1 MSKEPETVELNV
13 LSVRGT
19 GFPEE
24 CLRGSTL
31 DSIVQLTQAP
41 EVFAER
47 TADSTASC
55 VAVGPA
61 WSRAEPYLLQTLEH
75 APETTIILMPA
86 GDLKLAHLIGVRGF
100 NAFVTYADDSDWVT
114 LVETALSYAEAPE
127 TPSKSRSGAA
137 TSSTASASTPSAPSI
152 SSRGQRKQVVF
163 SDPVSKA
170 MLALIQRVA
179 QVDVT
184 ALLSGPSG
192 VGKEVVAQILHNA
205 SARASGPFIA
215 LNCSAMP
222 EHLVESILFGHM
234 KGSFT
239 GAIKDQLGIF
249 EEAHN
254 GTLFLDEVGELPLH
268 IQPKLLRVIQER
280 KAARIGSTRE
290 VSFDVRLVAAT
301 NRDLVELVKRGE
313 FREDLLYR
321 LNAFHIGI
329 PPLRERPED
338 IRQLAI
344 SFADS
349 EQIAGIG
356 MQIDE
361 AAIQQL
367 LQHQWPGNVRELD
380 NVICRAKV
388 LAIHNVIRPEHIY
401 FDALEFSPASLPD
414 APAEFATSDIAKPQ
428 GHEHVIQSD
437 QDLVS
442 AKEQAEWQLI
452 QAALQETDSK
462 KEAAERLGISP
473 RTLRHKLQKLRAAE
487 AESMQSMGA
496 S

>member
-1 MSKEPETVELNV
+1 MSKESETVQLNV

-24 CLRGSTL
+24 CLRGSTWH
-31 DSIVQLTQAP
+31 SIVRLTQAP

-47 TADSTASC
+47 ITDSSASC

-61 WSRAEPYLLQTLEH
+61 WSQEEPYLLQILEH
-75 APETTIILMPA
+75 APESAVILMPA
-86 GDLKLAHLIGVRGF
+86 GDIKLAHLIGVRGF
-100 NAFVTYADDSDWVT
+100 DAFVTYADDSDWVA
-114 LVETALSYAEAPE
+114 LAETALSYAEAPE
-127 TPSKSRSGAA
+127 TPSKSRSGA
-137 TSSTASASTPSAPSI
+137 TSSSAPPAPSI

-170 MLALIQRVA
+170 MLALVQRVA

-239 GAIKDQLGIF
+239 GAIKDQPGIF

-290 VSFDVRLVAAT
+290 VNFDVRLVAAT

-338 IRQLAI
+338 IRQLAT
-344 SFADS
+344 SFAAS

-356 MQIDE
+356 MEIDE

-388 LAIHNVIRPEHIY
+388 LAIHNVIQPEHIY
-401 FDALEFSPASLPD
+401 FDALEFAPASLPD
-414 APAEFATSDIAKPQ
+414 APAELTTPDMARPQ
-428 GHEHVIQSD
+428 RHEHVIQSD

-473 RTLRHKLQKLRAAE
+473 RTLRHKLQKLKAAE
-487 AESMQSMGA
+487 ADSLQSIGA

>member
-1 MSKEPETVELNV
+1 MQWGCKAVTANISTDQRLNV
-13 LSVRGT
+13 LAVRGT

-24 CLRGSTL
+24 RLRADAVEYL
-31 DSIVQLTQAP
+31 VSITQANDI
-41 EVFAER
+41 FAER
-47 TADSTASC
+47 AASGATSC
-55 VAVGPA
+55 IAVGPA
-61 WSRAEPYLLQTLEH
+61 WESEDTYLTQVLQQ
-75 APETTIILMPA
+75 ARETTGVLIPE
-86 GDLKLAHLIGVRGF
+86 GDLKLAH
-100 NAFVTYADDSDWVT
+100 FVGAHGLAVFETYTEQSDWEDLIT
-114 LVETALSYAEAPE
+114 LMV
-127 TPSKSRSGAA
+127 
-137 TSSTASASTPSAPSI
+137 STLHQLISQSTEQSASRPRPSI
-152 SSRGQRKQVVF
+152 PSRGQRKQVVF
-163 SDPVSKA
+163 GDPVSKA
-170 MLALIQRVA
+170 MLALVQRVA

-205 SARASGPFIA
+205 SSRAAGPFIA

-222 EHLVESILFGHM
+222 EHLVESILFGHI

-239 GAIKDQLGIF
+239 GAVKDQPGIF
-249 EEAHN
+249 EEAHQ

-290 VSFDVRLVAAT
+290 TDFDVRLVAAT
-301 NRDLVELVKRGE
+301 NRDLVNLVKRGE

-321 LNAFHIGI
+321 LNAFHIAI
-329 PPLRERPED
+329 PPLCERPED

-344 SFADS
+344 TFAAS
-349 EQIAGIG
+349 EQIAGIS
-356 MQIDE
+356 MQIE
-361 AAIQQL
+361 EPAIEQL
-367 LQHQWPGNVRELD
+367 LAHPWPGNVRELD

-388 LAIHNVIRPEHIY
+388 LAVHNVIQADHIY
-401 FDALEFSPASLPD
+401 FDALEFSPSSLPPQS
-414 APAEFATSDIAKPQ
+414 PAVLSPEKDIPDIQ
-428 GHEHVIQSD
+428 HTVIQSD

-473 RTLRHKLQKLRAAE
+473 RTLRHKLQKLKTAE
-487 AESMQSMGA
+487 PDGMQSIGA
-496 S
+496 P

>member
-1 MSKEPETVELNV
+1 MFKESDTRQQLNV

-24 CLRGSTL
+24 YLRGSSWDL
-31 DSIVQLTQAP
+31 IVQLTQAP

-47 TADSTASC
+47 ASDSAASC

-61 WSRAEPYLLQTLEH
+61 WSQEEPYLRQILEE
-75 APETTIILMPA
+75 APETAVILMPA
-86 GDLKLAHLIGVRGF
+86 GDLTLAHLIGVSGF
-100 NAFVTYADDSDWVT
+100 DAYVTYADNSDWVA
-114 LVETALSYAEAPE
+114 LFDTALSYSEAPE
-127 TPSKSRSGAA
+127 TPDKSGSAA
-137 TSSTASASTPSAPSI
+137 LSMPSI
-152 SSRGQRKQVVF
+152 PSRGERKQVVF

-170 MLALIQRVA
+170 MLALVQRVA

-239 GAIKDQLGIF
+239 GAVKDQPGIF

-280 KAARIGSTRE
+280 KAARIGSIRE

-344 SFADS
+344 SFAAS
-349 EQIAGIG
+349 EQLAGIG

-388 LAIHNVIRPEHIY
+388 LAIHNVIQPEHIY
-401 FDALEFSPASLPD
+401 FDALEFSPASLPGASD
-414 APAEFATSDIAKPQ
+414 EFTNSDIAKPQ
-428 GHEHVIQSD
+428 SHEHVIQSD

-452 QAALQETDSK
+452 QAALQVTDSK

-473 RTLRHKLQKLRAAE
+473 RTLRHKLQKLKAAE
-487 AESMQSMGA
+487 ADSMQSMGA

>member
-1 MSKEPETVELNV
+1 MSKESETTQQLNV

-24 CLRGSTL
+24 HLRGGKW

-41 EVFAER
+41 EVFAEL
-47 TADSTASC
+47 TGDSTVSC

-61 WSRAEPYLLQTLEH
+61 WSQEENYLCQILEQ
-75 APETTIILMPA
+75 APETALILMPA
-86 GDLKLAHLIGVRGF
+86 GDLTLAHLIGVRGF
-100 NAFVTYADDSDWVT
+100 DAFVTYAEDSDWVA
-114 LVETALSYAEAPE
+114 LISTALSYAELPNKPA
-127 TPSKSRSGAA
+127 KNRSA
-137 TSSTASASTPSAPSI
+137 APSI

-170 MLALIQRVA
+170 MLALVQRVA

-205 SARASGPFIA
+205 SARGSGPFIA

-222 EHLVESILFGHM
+222 EHLVESILFGHV

-239 GAIKDQLGIF
+239 GAIKDQPGIF

-301 NRDLVELVKRGE
+301 NRDLIDLVKRGE

-344 SFADS
+344 SFAAS
-349 EQIAGIG
+349 EQIAGIA
-356 MQIDE
+356 MQIDD

-388 LAIHNVIRPEHIY
+388 LAIHNVIQPEHIY
-401 FDALEFSPASLPD
+401 FDALEFSPASLPG
-414 APAEFATSDIAKPQ
+414 APDEFTTYDIAKSPA
-428 GHEHVIQSD
+428 HEHVIESD

-473 RTLRHKLQKLRAAE
+473 RTLRHKLQKLKVAE
-487 AESMQSMGA
+487 ADSTQSIGA

>member
-1 MSKEPETVELNV
+1 M
-13 LSVRGT
+13 RQ
-19 GFPEE
+19 
-24 CLRGSTL
+24 
-31 DSIVQLTQAP
+31 I
-41 EVFAER
+41 
-47 TADSTASC
+47 
-55 VAVGPA
+55 
-61 WSRAEPYLLQTLEH
+61 LEH
-75 APETTIILMPA
+75 APETAVILMPA
-86 GDLKLAHLIGVRGF
+86 GDIKLAHLIGVGGF
-100 NAFVTYADDSDWVT
+100 DAFVTYADDSDWVA
-114 LVETALSYAEAPE
+114 LAETALSYAEAPE
-127 TPSKSRSGAA
+127 TPPKSRSGAA
-137 TSSTASASTPSAPSI
+137 SSSTPSAPSI

-170 MLALIQRVA
+170 MLALVQRVA

-239 GAIKDQLGIF
+239 GAIKDQPGIF

-290 VSFDVRLVAAT
+290 VNFDVRLVAAT

-344 SFADS
+344 SFAAS

-367 LQHQWPGNVRELD
+367 LQASVARQCAGAGQCDLSRQGARHSQCD
-380 NVICRAKV
+380 STRAH
-388 LAIHNVIRPEHIY
+388 L
-401 FDALEFSPASLPD
+401 F
-414 APAEFATSDIAKPQ
+414 
-428 GHEHVIQSD
+428 
-437 QDLVS
+437 
-442 AKEQAEWQLI
+442 
-452 QAALQETDSK
+452 
-462 KEAAERLGISP
+462 
-473 RTLRHKLQKLRAAE
+473 
-487 AESMQSMGA
+487 
-496 S
+496 

>member
-1 MSKEPETVELNV
+1 MSKESDTRQQLNV

-24 CLRGSTL
+24 CLR
-31 DSIVQLTQAP
+31 DSSWDLIVQLTQAP

-47 TADSTASC
+47 MADSTASC

-61 WSRAEPYLLQTLEH
+61 WSQEEPYLRQILEE
-75 APETTIILMPA
+75 APETAVILMPA
-86 GDLKLAHLIGVRGF
+86 GDLTLAHLIGVTGF
-100 NAFVTYADDSDWVT
+100 DAFVTYADNSDWVA
-114 LVETALSYAEAPE
+114 LVDAALSSAEAPE
-127 TPSKSRSGAA
+127 TPAKSSPA
-137 TSSTASASTPSAPSI
+137 APSMPSI
-152 SSRGQRKQVVF
+152 PSRGQRKQVVF

-170 MLALIQRVA
+170 MLALVQRVA

-239 GAIKDQLGIF
+239 GAIKDQPGIF

-280 KAARIGSTRE
+280 KAARIGSIRE

-301 NRDLVELVKRGE
+301 NKNLVELVKRGE

-344 SFADS
+344 SFAAS
-349 EQIAGIG
+349 EQLAGIA

-388 LAIHNVIRPEHIY
+388 LAIHNVIQPEHIY
-401 FDALEFSPASLPD
+401 FDALEFSPASLPG
-414 APAEFATSDIAKPQ
+414 APDEFTTSDIAKPQ
-428 GHEHVIQSD
+428 SHEHVIQSD

-473 RTLRHKLQKLRAAE
+473 RTLRHKLQKLKVAE
-487 AESMQSMGA
+487 ADSMQSIGA

>member
-1 MSKEPETVELNV
+1 MSKESETVQLNV

-24 CLRGSTL
+24 CLR
-31 DSIVQLTQAP
+31 DSAWDSVVRLTQAP

-47 TADSTASC
+47 TTASAASC
-55 VAVGPA
+55 IAVGPA
-61 WSRAEPYLLQTLEH
+61 WSQEEPYLRQILEE
-75 APETTIILMPA
+75 APETAVSLMPA
-86 GDLKLAHLIGVRGF
+86 GDLTLAHLIGVSGF
-100 NAFVTYADDSDWVT
+100 DAFVTYSDNSDWVV
-114 LVETALSYAEAPE
+114 LVDAALSYAEAPQKH
-127 TPSKSRSGAA
+127 TKSRSAA
-137 TSSTASASTPSAPSI
+137 ASMTSIP
-152 SSRGQRKQVVF
+152 SRGQRKQVVF

-170 MLALIQRVA
+170 MLALVQRVA
-179 QVDVT
+179 KVDVT

-239 GAIKDQLGIF
+239 GAIKDQPGIF

-280 KAARIGSTRE
+280 KAARIGSIRE

-301 NRDLVELVKRGE
+301 NRNLVELVKRGE

-344 SFADS
+344 SFAAS
-349 EQIAGIG
+349 EQLAGIA

-388 LAIHNVIRPEHIY
+388 LAIHNVIQPEHLY
-401 FDALEFSPASLPD
+401 FDALEFSPASLPG
-414 APAEFATSDIAKPQ
+414 APDEFTTSHIAKPQ
-428 GHEHVIQSD
+428 GREHVIQSD

-452 QAALQETDSK
+452 QAALQVTDSK

-473 RTLRHKLQKLRAAE
+473 RTLRHKLQKLKAAE
-487 AESMQSMGA
+487 ADSTQSMGA

>member
-1 MSKEPETVELNV
+1 VSTDSIADSQLNI
-13 LSVRGT
+13 LAVRGT

-24 CLRGSTL
+24 CLHALG
-31 DSIVQLTQAP
+31 DNQLLITQAP
-41 EVFAER
+41 DTFAAR
-47 TADSTASC
+47 ATQGSAAC
-55 VAVGPA
+55 IAVGPA
-61 WSRAEPYLLQTLEH
+61 WSLEERYLQQVLQQ
-75 APETTIILMPA
+75 APEGSVLLSPE
-86 GDLKLAHLIGVRGF
+86 GDVKLAHLAGLMRFARLESYSDGADWPEILERVRL
-100 NAFVTYADDSDWVT
+100 AWSDGAV
-114 LVETALSYAEAPE
+114 LRGNPVDGTAQQSI
-127 TPSKSRSGAA
+127 AA
-137 TSSTASASTPSAPSI
+137 
-152 SSRGQRKQVVF
+152 RGQRKQVVF
-163 SDPVSKA
+163 SDPTSKA
-170 MLALIQRVA
+170 MLALVQRVA

-205 SARASGPFIA
+205 SNRASGPFIA

-222 EHLVESILFGHM
+222 EHLVESILFGHIR
-234 KGSFT
+234 GSFT
-239 GAIKDQLGIF
+239 GAIKDQPGIF

-280 KAARIGSTRE
+280 KAARIGSTKE
-290 VSFDVRLVAAT
+290 VHFDVRLVAAT
-301 NRDLVELVKRGE
+301 NRNLVDLVKKGE

-329 PPLRERPED
+329 PTLKERPED

-344 SFADS
+344 TFAAS
-349 EQIAGIG
+349 EQLAGLS
-356 MQIDE
+356 MQIEE
-361 AAIQQL
+361 AAIAAL
-367 LQHQWPGNVRELD
+367 MAHDWPGNVRELD

-388 LAIHNVIRPEHIY
+388 LAIHNIIQPEHIY
-401 FDALEFSPASLPD
+401 FDALEFSPDSLS
-414 APAEFATSDIAKPQ
+414 APSSVNPTARIATPAAPEFA
-428 GHEHVIQSD
+428 VYSD

-473 RTLRHKLQKLRAAE
+473 RTLRHKLQKLKASEPDA
-487 AESMQSMGA
+487 MQSIGA

>member
-1 MSKEPETVELNV
+1 MSKESETVQLNV

-24 CLRGSTL
+24 CLRGSTWH
-31 DSIVQLTQAP
+31 SIVRLTQAP

-47 TADSTASC
+47 ITDSAASC

-61 WSRAEPYLLQTLEH
+61 WSQEEPYLLQILEH
-75 APETTIILMPA
+75 APESSVILMPA
-86 GDLKLAHLIGVRGF
+86 GDLKLAHLIGVGGF
-100 NAFVTYADDSDWVT
+100 DAFVTYADDSDWVA
-114 LVETALSYAEAPE
+114 LAETALSCAEALE
-127 TPSKSRSGAA
+127 TSSKSFG
-137 TSSTASASTPSAPSI
+137 SASSFTTSAPAI

-170 MLALIQRVA
+170 MLALVQRVA

-205 SARASGPFIA
+205 SARATGPFIA

-239 GAIKDQLGIF
+239 GAIKDQPGIF

-344 SFADS
+344 SFAAS

-356 MQIDE
+356 MEIDE

-388 LAIHNVIRPEHIY
+388 LAIHNVIQPEHIY
-401 FDALEFSPASLPD
+401 FDALEFAPASLPD
-414 APAEFATSDIAKPQ
+414 APAELTTPDMAKPQ

-473 RTLRHKLQKLRAAE
+473 RTLRHKLQKLKAAE
-487 AESMQSMGA
+487 ADSLQSIGA

>member
-1 MSKEPETVELNV
+1 M
-13 LSVRGT
+13 
-19 GFPEE
+19 
-24 CLRGSTL
+24 
-31 DSIVQLTQAP
+31 
-41 EVFAER
+41 
-47 TADSTASC
+47 
-55 VAVGPA
+55 
-61 WSRAEPYLLQTLEH
+61 
-75 APETTIILMPA
+75 
-86 GDLKLAHLIGVRGF
+86 AHLIGVIGF
-100 NAFVTYADDSDWVT
+100 DAFVTYADNSDWVA
-114 LVETALSYAEAPE
+114 LVDTALSYAEAPE
-127 TPSKSRSGAA
+127 TPTKSRSAA
-137 TSSTASASTPSAPSI
+137 LSMPSI
-152 SSRGQRKQVVF
+152 PSRGQRKQVVF

-170 MLALIQRVA
+170 MLALVQRVA

-239 GAIKDQLGIF
+239 GAVKDQPGIF

-280 KAARIGSTRE
+280 KAARIGSIRE

-301 NRDLVELVKRGE
+301 NRDLIELVKRGE

-344 SFADS
+344 SFAAS
-349 EQIAGIG
+349 EQLAGIA

-388 LAIHNVIRPEHIY
+388 LAIHNVIQPEHLY
-401 FDALEFSPASLPD
+401 LMPSSFRPPHFQVRPTSSRLP
-414 APAEFATSDIAKPQ
+414 IL
-428 GHEHVIQSD
+428 QS
-437 QDLVS
+437 
-442 AKEQAEWQLI
+442 
-452 QAALQETDSK
+452 
-462 KEAAERLGISP
+462 R
-473 RTLRHKLQKLRAAE
+473 RAA
-487 AESMQSMGA
+487 SMSFNPIRTWSRRKSRRSG

>member
-1 MSKEPETVELNV
+1 M
-13 LSVRGT
+13 
-19 GFPEE
+19 
-24 CLRGSTL
+24 
-31 DSIVQLTQAP
+31 
-41 EVFAER
+41 
-47 TADSTASC
+47 ADSTASC

-61 WSRAEPYLLQTLEH
+61 WSQEGPYLRQILEE
-75 APETTIILMPA
+75 APETAVILMPA
-86 GDLKLAHLIGVRGF
+86 GDLTLAHLIGVTGF
-100 NAFVTYADDSDWVT
+100 DAFVTYADNSDWVA
-114 LVETALSYAEAPE
+114 LVDAALSYAEAPE
-127 TPSKSRSGAA
+127 TPAKSSPA
-137 TSSTASASTPSAPSI
+137 APSMPSI
-152 SSRGQRKQVVF
+152 PSRGQRKQVVF

-170 MLALIQRVA
+170 MLALVQRVA

-239 GAIKDQLGIF
+239 GAIKDQPGIF

-280 KAARIGSTRE
+280 KAARIGSIRE

-301 NRDLVELVKRGE
+301 NKNLVELVKRGE

-344 SFADS
+344 SFAAS
-349 EQIAGIG
+349 EQLAGIA

-388 LAIHNVIRPEHIY
+388 LAIHNVIQPEHIY
-401 FDALEFSPASLPD
+401 FDALEFSPASLPG
-414 APAEFATSDIAKPQ
+414 APDEFTTSDIAKPQ
-428 GHEHVIQSD
+428 SHEHVIQSD

-473 RTLRHKLQKLRAAE
+473 RTLRHKLQKLKAAE
-487 AESMQSMGA
+487 ADSMQSIGA

>member
-1 MSKEPETVELNV
+1 MSNDSSADSQLNI
-13 LSVRGT
+13 LAVRGT

-24 CLRGSTL
+24 CLQALVDTPL
-31 DSIVQLTQAP
+31 LLTQAP
-41 EVFAER
+41 DTFAAR
-47 TADSTASC
+47 AAQSGPCCIAI
-55 VAVGPA
+55 GPA
-61 WSRAEPYLLQTLEH
+61 WSLEERYLQQVLQQ
-75 APETTIILMPA
+75 APEGSVLLSPE
-86 GDLKLAHLIGVRGF
+86 GDVKLAHLAGLLRF
-100 NAFVTYADDSDWVT
+100 AALEHYTDASDWP
-114 LVETALSYAEAPE
+114 LVLERVRAAWEIGAVAP
-127 TPSKSRSGAA
+127 A
-137 TSSTASASTPSAPSI
+137 TSTDGTAQQSI
-152 SSRGQRKQVVF
+152 AARGQRKQVVF
-163 SDPVSKA
+163 SDPTSKA
-170 MLALIQRVA
+170 MLALVQRVA

-205 SARASGPFIA
+205 SNRASGPFIA

-222 EHLVESILFGHM
+222 EHLVESILFGHI

-239 GAIKDQLGIF
+239 GAIKDQPGIF
-249 EEAHN
+249 EEAHS

-280 KAARIGSTRE
+280 KAARIGSTKE
-290 VSFDVRLVAAT
+290 VHFDVRLVAAT
-301 NRDLVELVKRGE
+301 NRNLVDLVKRGE

-344 SFADS
+344 TFAAS
-349 EQIAGIG
+349 QQLAGLS
-356 MQIDE
+356 MQIEE
-361 AAIQQL
+361 AAIQIL
-367 LQHQWPGNVRELD
+367 MTHDWPGNVRELD

-388 LAIHNVIRPEHIY
+388 LAIHNVIQPEHIY
-401 FDALEFSPASLPD
+401 FDALEFSPDTLGAPSPANPTAPLATFRSPD
-414 APAEFATSDIAKPQ
+414 LAV
-428 GHEHVIQSD
+428 HSD

-473 RTLRHKLQKLRAAE
+473 RTLRHKLQKLKASEPDAV
-487 AESMQSMGA
+487 QSVGA